1 MLKRPR
7 PYVSVYGD
15 DVVKNCDPEMVVQ
28 FWERKGYDAKRAGD
42 YRLMHEYLQQAENF
56 KPRNLDGHLRK
67 N

>member
-15 DVVKNCDPEMVVQ
+15 DVVKNCDPEMIVQ
-28 FWERKGYDAKRAGD
+28 FWERKGYDAERAGD
-42 YRLMHEYLQQAENF
+42 KVGAQIYFQQAENF
-56 KPRNLDGHLRK
+56 KPHKLGEHLRK